1 MATEDAVGSGREIVL
16 RCREPFSL
24 GVIFDRGSVAPG
36 ETRAREVD
44 SDGDPPMEAAESDGM
59 AIIGVASSTSVDS
72 HGTEMSLDALTRM
85 AEQMRRGVPLL
96 PRHNNGSRA
105 VEWDEV
111 IGRTTG
117 AEIERADV
125 MQPGADG
132 EAGYRLRLTSML
144 YSDDPMVGRLMSR
157 LDRGEPIGQ
166 SIGGWFLSVRVVES
180 DSGEIERVIVEDVEL
195 DHVALTRAPSN
206 PDSLGLASL
215 RSRVESLRASAS
227 VETDSA
233 GSVAVVDAPVGT
245 STDDRVQLPSG
256 LSERHVIAVEETDSE
271 VVVRF
276 AKTHSEI
283 EAEVEVEVEDTR
295 SDSDR
300 AEHSDPE
307 EEMAD
312 HSDPEEMADH
322 SDPDSDSAAESSVR
336 ANPEA
341 VSVDDFVRFID
352 SVVSAGDSQGD
363 ADLGGEIYG
372 QVSAVVTE
380 GSVSGAAQEASEE
393 DPILRI
399 AVWGPV
405 GDGYEPTGESVAVPV
420 SSVEK
425 IDPLPA
431 PTTDAEV
438 EASVDAPAVVTRA
451 TPDEADFPLAPKETE
466 WSWDADAAN
475 EVLGDPPDWSRFQ
488 SVHLYFDPDRSEV
501 RAGYK
506 LPVAKVIDGEIHLV
520 FRGLVAAVA
529 ALNGARGGV
538 DLSDEDRKAAYD
550 LAASY
555 YGRFEEEAPPL
566 RSADSIMEDDRSS
579 SDPLDMRRVSD
590 QDIAEATGQ
599 VARAV
604 EATVTST
611 SNSESQMTPADLEAL
626 RAMIREEVA
635 RSAAPSAE
643 PATAVSPNPASPAVD
658 ESDALRSELER
669 LRATVDRLSS
679 QPIRRGLAYQ
689 TDRTSTG
696 RDVGGAM
703 GALIERTR
711 GEAPAIASVMERASA
726 KLDSEKVS
734 PRDLGDALAAV
745 LRTAE
750 SEGILGNPNPAHW
763 A

>member
-1 MATEDAVGSGREIVL
+1 M
-16 RCREPFSL
+16 
-24 GVIFDRGSVAPG
+24 
-36 ETRAREVD
+36 
-44 SDGDPPMEAAESDGM
+44 
-59 AIIGVASSTSVDS
+59 
-72 HGTEMSLDALTRM
+72 
-85 AEQMRRGVPLL
+85 
-96 PRHNNGSRA
+96 
-105 VEWDEV
+105 
-111 IGRTTG
+111 
-117 AEIERADV
+117 
-125 MQPGADG
+125 
-132 EAGYRLRLTSML
+132 
-144 YSDDPMVGRLMSR
+144 
-157 LDRGEPIGQ
+157 
-166 SIGGWFLSVRVVES
+166 
-180 DSGEIERVIVEDVEL
+180 
-195 DHVALTRAPSN
+195 
-206 PDSLGLASL
+206 
-215 RSRVESLRASAS
+215 
-227 VETDSA
+227 
-233 GSVAVVDAPVGT
+233 
-245 STDDRVQLPSG
+245 
-256 LSERHVIAVEETDSE
+256 
-271 VVVRF
+271 
-276 AKTHSEI
+276 
-283 EAEVEVEVEDTR
+283 
-295 SDSDR
+295 
-300 AEHSDPE
+300 
-307 EEMAD
+307 
-312 HSDPEEMADH
+312 
-322 SDPDSDSAAESSVR
+322 
-336 ANPEA
+336 
-341 VSVDDFVRFID
+341 
-352 SVVSAGDSQGD
+352 
-363 ADLGGEIYG
+363 
-372 QVSAVVTE
+372 SAVVTE

-431 PTTDAEV
+431 PTADAEV
-438 EASVDAPAVVTRA
+438 EASVEAPAVVTRA